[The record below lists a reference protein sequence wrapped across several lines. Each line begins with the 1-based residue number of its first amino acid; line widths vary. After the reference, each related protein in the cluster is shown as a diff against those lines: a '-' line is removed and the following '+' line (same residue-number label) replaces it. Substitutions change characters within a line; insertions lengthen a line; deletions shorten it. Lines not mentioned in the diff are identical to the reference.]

1 MKTIRFAL
9 TLLFVTSIFYSQN
22 KVSDLIVEI
31 GQTKKLSAG
40 KYKYHKVHIKSGATL
55 EFLEG
60 SSTWAII
67 NCDEFVLDGN
77 IVFNSFNRGMG
88 KIKETTEDGF
98 HLQYTFPE
106 TSLGGNGGDGARSY
120 QTNGGKGFISKN
132 NNGGGGGAGAQE
144 TKNSIKSGEDA
155 RGINGGSVFIN
166 TAYSIGGN
174 GGKCNNI
181 NGGLL
186 SINANTFNSN
196 ENSWIYLNGNNGK
209 NGENGLDGSVNN
221 NDLFSNIINSFSG
234 GGGGGGCA
242 GGDGG
247 VLIVRATKY
256 IGKHPQVN
264 INGGFGGKGGRR
276 GETFDPPLFD
286 ALNGKDGENGKDGYF
301 SWLLK

>member
-40 KYKYHKVHIKSGATL
+40 KYKYNKVHIKSGATL

-67 NCDEFVLDGN
+67 NCDEFILDGN
-77 IVFNSFNRGMG
+77 IVFNSFKRGMG

-98 HLQYTFPE
+98 RLQYTFPE

-120 QTNGGKGFISKN
+120 NTPGGKGFITKN

-144 TKNSIKSGEDA
+144 TNFQNFQGADA
-155 RGINGGSVFIN
+155 RSSAGGKAVIN
-166 TAYSIGGN
+166 TAYSNGGD
-174 GGKCNNI
+174 GGKCNDI

-186 SINANTFNSN
+186 YIKANTFNSN
-196 ENSWIYLNGNNGK
+196 ENSLIYLKGNMGK
-209 NGENGLDGSVNN
+209 NGENGKDGSAFN
-221 NDLFSNIINSFSG
+221 NDPFSQIINSFSG

-247 VLIVRATKY
+247 VLIVRASNY

-264 INGGFGGKGGRR
+264 ITGGFGGKGGSR
-276 GETFDPPLFD
+276 GETYNLPIFD
-286 ALNGKDGENGKDGYF
+286 ALDGKDGENGKDGYF

>member
-31 GQTKKLSAG
+31 GQTKKLAVG
-40 KYKYHKVHIKSGATL
+40 TYKYNKVHIKSGATL

-60 SSTWAII
+60 SSTWAVI
-67 NCDEFVLDGN
+67 NCDEFILDGN
-77 IVFNSFNRGMG
+77 IVFNSFKRGMG
-88 KIKETTEDGF
+88 KIEETIEDGF
-98 HLQYTFPE
+98 HLEYTFPE
-106 TSLGGNGGDGARSY
+106 TSLGGNGGDGARSW
-120 QTNGGKGFISKN
+120 QTFGGKGFISKN

-144 TKNSIKSGEDA
+144 TKNRLTSGEDS
-155 RGINGGSVFIN
+155 RGINGATALIN
-166 TAYSIGGN
+166 TAYSVGGN
-174 GGKCNNI
+174 GGECNNI

-196 ENSWIYLNGNNGK
+196 ENSWIYLNGNIGK
-209 NGENGLDGSVNN
+209 NGENGKDGSLNN
-221 NDLFSNIINSFSG
+221 NDSYSNLKNSFSG

-256 IGKHPQVN
+256 LGKYPKT
-264 INGGFGGKGGRR
+264 IIAGGFGGEGGKGGD
-276 GETFDPPLFD
+276 TFNLPSFYG
-286 ALNGKDGENGKDGYF
+286 LNGKDGENGKDGYV
-301 SWLLK
+301 SWLQK